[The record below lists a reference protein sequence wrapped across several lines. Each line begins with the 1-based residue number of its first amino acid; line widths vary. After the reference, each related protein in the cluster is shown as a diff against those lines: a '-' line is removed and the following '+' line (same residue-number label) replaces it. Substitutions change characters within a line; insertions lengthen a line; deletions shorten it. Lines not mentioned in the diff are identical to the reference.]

1 MIFTREI
8 REQPWMEPNTENGRE
23 VTKMLLIHKK
33 RENGFTLIEMLI
45 VFALIG
51 ILVGLGL
58 PQYKYATKR
67 ARESVLKENL
77 FQMRKLIDQY
87 YADKGKYPYSLQTL
101 VDEKYMR
108 AIPIDPITGSSE
120 TWIEVPEILSEEDLI
135 LAVEPGIAD
144 VLSGSEMKSLDGTLY
159 STW

>member
-1 MIFTREI
+1 
-8 REQPWMEPNTENGRE
+8 MEPNTENGRK
-23 VTKMLLIHKK
+23 VTKMLSIPKNKK
-33 RENGFTLIEMLI
+33 NGFTLIEMLI

-77 FQMRKLIDQY
+77 FQLRTLIDQY
-87 YADKGKYPYSLQTL
+87 YADKGKYPYSLQAL
-101 VDEKYMR
+101 VDEKYLR
-108 AIPIDPITGSSE
+108 AIPIDPITRSSE
-120 TWIEVPEILSEEDLI
+120 TWIEIPEILSEEDLI

-144 VLSGSEMKSLDGTLY
+144 VISGSEQKAIDGTLY

>member
-1 MIFTREI
+1 
-8 REQPWMEPNTENGRE
+8 MEPNTENGKE
-23 VTKMLLIHKK
+23 MTKMLSTPKNK
-33 RENGFTLIEMLI
+33 NSGFTLIEMLI

-77 FQMRKLIDQY
+77 FQMRTLIDQY
-87 YADKGKYPYSLQTL
+87 YADKGKYPYSLQAL
-101 VDEKYMR
+101 VDEKYLR
-108 AIPIDPITGSSE
+108 AIPIDPMTRSSE
-120 TWIEVPEILSEEDLI
+120 TWIEMPEILSEEDLI

-144 VLSGSEMKSLDGTLY
+144 VISGSEMKSLDGTLY

>member
-1 MIFTREI
+1 
-8 REQPWMEPNTENGRE
+8 MEPNTENGKDM
-23 VTKMLLIHKK
+23 TKMLSTNKNEK
-33 RENGFTLIEMLI
+33 NGFTLIEMLI

-77 FQMRKLIDQY
+77 FQMRTLIDQY
-87 YADKGKYPYSLQTL
+87 YADKGKYPYSLQAL
-101 VDEKYMR
+101 VDEKYLR
-108 AIPIDPITGSSE
+108 AIPIDPITGSSD
-120 TWIEVPEILSEEDLI
+120 TWIEMPEILSEEDLI
-135 LAVEPGIAD
+135 MAVEPGIAD
-144 VLSGSEMKSLDGTLY
+144 VLSGSELKSLDGTLY